1 MPASAA
7 PSTHAS
13 LPAADLARSLEAF
26 LADYPRAVVMEDGQT
41 LFDLRLDHCSITA
54 DHGRCLLHLW
64 SAERNLVRTV
74 CALQPRRDTL
84 RIETRRFGQSR
95 PQILTLVPDPDFRTP
110 TARDTARRCYLR
122 TLEQA
127 LATRFPEWKPES
139 FRSAM
144 DLEHSFGP
152 AYARGLLVRGQSAW
166 AVTGVGPEEPPSV
179 IEGALTLGIL
189 WLAYCR
195 DHANGRRVV
204 HGLKLVVP
212 TGAATIAR
220 ARMAWLAPGLAQWE
234 LWELHPATGELT
246 PCPIDQDGN
255 LEIQFPHAFDPQ
267 AALDRCHLG
276 VEHLRSR
283 LPPGL
288 LAATEVRVRSATEVG
303 FSLHGLEYARVRHGL
318 APGSF
323 ARHDA
328 ISFGAGPSETI
339 LDENTED
346 LFLDLID
353 RLFGSRS
360 PEGLARDPLY
370 RLQPE
375 RWLESV
381 LRRDL
386 SLLGSEFAGEPH
398 SAPVYSQVPAFAS
411 ASRTLLDLLT
421 VTRQRRLAVLE
432 LKADDDLHLPLQ
444 ALDYWARVR
453 TLHRAGEIGRRG
465 YFPGVELS
473 AEDPL
478 LLLVAPAL
486 HIHPS
491 NETVLRHLSPEIPWQ
506 FLAVDER
513 WRTDCRVVLRKH
525 AATPSDIHSGPH
537 PRA

>member
-1 MPASAA
+1 MPSLAES
-7 PSTHAS
+7 STHAPGAA
-13 LPAADLARSLEAF
+13 LDPATLARSMEAF
-26 LADYPRAVVMEDGQT
+26 LADHPRAVVMEDGQI

-74 CALQPRRDTL
+74 CAVQPRKDTL
-84 RIETRRFGQSR
+84 RLETRRFGQSR
-95 PQILTLVPDPDFRTP
+95 PQNLTLVPDPDFRTP
-110 TARDTARRCYLR
+110 TARDTSRRRYLR
-122 TLEQA
+122 SLEQA
-127 LATRFPEWKPES
+127 LAAHFSEWKPDS

-152 AYARGLLVRGQSAW
+152 AFARGLLVRGQSAW

-195 DHANGRRVV
+195 EHAKNRRVV

-212 TGAATIAR
+212 AGAAAVAR
-220 ARMAWLAPGLAQWE
+220 ARMAWLDPGLAQWE
-234 LWELHPATGELT
+234 LWEMHPATGELT
-246 PCPIDQDGN
+246 PCIVAQDGN
-255 LEIQFPHAFDPQ
+255 LEIQFPLAFDPQ

-276 VEHLRSR
+276 IEHLRS
-283 LPPGL
+283 LIAPEL
-288 LAATEVRVRSATEVG
+288 LAATEIRAHSATEVG
-303 FSLHGLEYARVRHGL
+303 FSLHGLEYACIRHGL

-328 ISFGAGPSETI
+328 IYFGAGPSETL
-339 LDENTED
+339 LDETTED

-353 RLFGSRS
+353 RLFRSRS
-360 PEGLARDPLY
+360 PEGMARDPLY

-386 SLLGSEFAGEPH
+386 SLLGSDFAGGPDA
-398 SAPVYSQVPAFAS
+398 APVYSQVPAFAS

-421 VTRQRRLAVLE
+421 VTRRGRLAVLE

-453 TLHRAGEIGRRG
+453 DLHRAGEIARRG

-473 AEDPL
+473 ADDPL

-486 HIHPS
+486 HIHPA
-491 NETVLRHLSPEIPWQ
+491 NEPILRHLSPAVPWQ

-513 WRTDCRVVLRKH
+513 WRTACRVVLRKH
-525 AATPSDIHSGPH
+525 ADSA
-537 PRA
+537 PRSAL